1 MSVLQVEPYVIDD
14 TSQILSPGLVVFA
27 DIVEQNIDGMIR
39 IAGSAARLR
48 PHCKTHKMLDVT
60 RLQVARGITK
70 HKCATIAEAE
80 MLAEAGVEDV
90 FLAYNPV
97 GPHVERCVKFA
108 QKCSHV
114 QFCVTADHEKPLREL
129 SAACVKGNVEIG
141 VVLDVDTGY
150 HRTGIPMNT
159 DAAVSLYGQIVDL
172 PGVFADGLHVYDG
185 QNHQTDLGERKA
197 AVDAVF
203 AEACEFA
210 DRLDACGYPVPRLV
224 VGGTGSFPVFA
235 EYDDPRIELSP
246 GTTVFHDTGY
256 GESFP
261 DLDFQPASVLI
272 TRVVSRCHDDRMTL
286 DVGNKSVASDPP
298 FGTRLYF
305 PDLPD
310 AETIVHN
317 EEHLVLLT
325 DKATQYEPGDVL
337 LAIPRHTCP
346 TSALHKSAY
355 VVRGGRVVDEW
366 LVTARD
372 RKITI

>member
-1 MSVLQVEPYVIDD
+1 MSVLQVEPYVIKD

-27 DIVEQNIDGMIR
+27 ELVEQNIDRMVH
-39 IAGSAARLR
+39 IAGDAARLR
-48 PHCKTHKMLDVT
+48 PHCKTHKILEVT
-60 RLQVARGITK
+60 RLQVERGITK
-70 HKCATIAEAE
+70 HKCATLAEAE

-90 FLAYNPV
+90 FMAYNPV
-97 GPHVERCVKFA
+97 GPHIDRCVEFA
-108 QKCSHV
+108 QKCGHV
-114 QFCVTADHEKPLREL
+114 QLRVTADHEKPLRQL
-129 SAACVKGNVEIG
+129 SAACSAGNVEIG
-141 VVLDVDTGY
+141 VLLDVDTGY

-159 DAAVSLYGQIVDL
+159 DEAVTLYGQIVDL

-197 AVDAVF
+197 AVDAAF
-203 AEACEFA
+203 AESREFA
-210 DRLDACGYPVPRLV
+210 DRLDARGYPIPRLV
-224 VGGTGSFPVFA
+224 VGGTCSFPIFA
-235 EYDDPRIELSP
+235 GYDDPRIELSP
-246 GTTVFHDTGY
+246 GTIVVHDTGY
-256 GESFP
+256 GEAFP

-272 TRVVSRCHDDRMTL
+272 TRVISRCHDDRLTL
-286 DVGNKSVASDPP
+286 DAGNKSVASDPP
-298 FGTRLYF
+298 FRKRLHF

-310 AETIVHN
+310 AETLVHN

-325 DKATQYEPGDVL
+325 DKATDYEPGDVL

-355 VVRGGRVVDEW
+355 VVRGGEVVDEW